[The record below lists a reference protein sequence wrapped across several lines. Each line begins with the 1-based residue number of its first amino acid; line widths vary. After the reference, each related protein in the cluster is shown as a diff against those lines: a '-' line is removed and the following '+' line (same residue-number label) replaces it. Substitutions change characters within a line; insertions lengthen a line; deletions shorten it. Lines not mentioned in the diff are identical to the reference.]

1 MPPPVGAGSGMVSLT
16 RLINWV
22 ALILGSIVFL
32 ILQGEVD
39 MTQRIAGGTVLLAL
53 ASLLIF
59 TGREKMIIPAI
70 DCLLYTSPSPR
81 DRG

>member
-1 MPPPVGAGSGMVSLT
+1 
-16 RLINWV
+16 
-22 ALILGSIVFL
+22 
-32 ILQGEVD
+32 

-70 DCLLYTSPSPR
+70 DDSQPFEPSPEPDLKLLEDESVELSDTGESEMR
-81 DRG
+81 RT